1 MHIEMLYGTI
11 ITMYSQ
17 YRKLKIKAV
26 ALRRKGRTY
35 GEIRKIVGSPI
46 QKSTLSYWFKNIIL
60 SEKSQKKLNQAIDKN
75 IKKAQDKALATN
87 KKKREDYVQTVRDR
101 VVYFPKMLKDKNIA
115 KIALAM
121 LYLGEGSKTR
131 KGSLTL
137 GNSSPM
143 VIRLFLHLLRF
154 CYSIDES
161 KFRCTV
167 QCRAD
172 QNIDKLEKFWSSLT
186 KISFSQFYKAQIDP
200 RTIGKPSKNLDYK
213 GVCRIDYFSGD
224 IFMELIQI
232 AEVIFEGL

>member
-1 MHIEMLYGTI
+1 MLYGTI

>member
-1 MHIEMLYGTI
+1 MLYGTI
-11 ITMYSQ
+11 IIMYSQ

-35 GEIRKIVGSPI
+35 GEIRKMVGNPI

-87 KKKREDYVQTVRDR
+87 KKKREDYIHAVRDR
-101 VVYFPKMLKDKNIA
+101 VVCFPKMLKDKNIA

-121 LYLGEGSKTR
+121 LYLGEGSKTK

-224 IFMELIQI
+224 IFMELTQI